1 MNDKVK
7 AFTENMFKIGTF
19 ECAAFCGVTALVVA
33 VLILLLGF
41 WQTVLVLAFL
51 LLGLF
56 LGGVK
61 DKKNWLRN
69 AINRLFPA
77 RQMTPYKA
85 EDVRINREEKTVEK
99 AEEKTEEKAE
109 EKTEEA

>member
-1 MNDKVK
+1 MNDKMK
-7 AFTENMFKIGTF
+7 TFTENMFKIGTF
-19 ECAAFCGVTALVVA
+19 ECAAFCGAAALVIA

-61 DKKNWLRN
+61 DKKGWLRN
-69 AINRLFPA
+69 VINRLFPA
-77 RQMTPYKA
+77 RQVTPYKA
-85 EDVRINREEKTVEK
+85 EDVRINREEKK
-99 AEEKTEEKAE
+99 EEN
-109 EKTEEA
+109 TEEA